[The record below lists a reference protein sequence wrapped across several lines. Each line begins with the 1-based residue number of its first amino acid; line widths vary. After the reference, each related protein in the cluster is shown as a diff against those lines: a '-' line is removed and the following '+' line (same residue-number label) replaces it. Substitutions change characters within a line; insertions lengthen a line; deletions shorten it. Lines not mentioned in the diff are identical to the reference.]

1 MPTRS
6 IVVNHLQRIFKD
18 DNVAIACIY
27 CNYKEQAEQTVS
39 NLVASLLKQMVH
51 DQYTTS
57 DNVKALYKRH
67 KDGKTFPDL
76 DKFTTALTS
85 EIGMYSK
92 AFIIVD
98 ALDECREDDAT
109 RANLLRVLRSIA
121 GTVNLMVTSRDLVSI
136 AREFQETKRLDICAN
151 DQDVRRY
158 IEGRIA
164 RTPRRHLKALQES
177 IVKKIVENA
186 RGM

>member
-1 MPTRS
+1 
-6 IVVNHLQRIFKD
+6 
-18 DNVAIACIY
+18 
-27 CNYKEQAEQTVS
+27 
-39 NLVASLLKQMVH
+39 
-51 DQYTTS
+51 
-57 DNVKALYKRH
+57 
-67 KDGKTFPDL
+67 
-76 DKFTTALTS
+76 
-85 EIGMYSK
+85 MYSK
-92 AFIIVD
+92 VFIIVD
-98 ALDECREDDAT
+98 ALDECREDDGT
-109 RANLLRVLRSIA
+109 RANLLQALRSLA

-136 AREFQETKRLDICAN
+136 ARDFQETKHLDICAN